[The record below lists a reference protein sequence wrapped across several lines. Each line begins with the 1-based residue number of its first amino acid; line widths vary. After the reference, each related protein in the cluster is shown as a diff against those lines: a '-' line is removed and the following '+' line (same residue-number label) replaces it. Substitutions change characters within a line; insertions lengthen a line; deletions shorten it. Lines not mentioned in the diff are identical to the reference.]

1 MSSNIYLSI
10 LGNIFAWVCFLTNAE
25 IQKIFVNFTNKLN
38 TNLSD
43 ESLRHSHF
51 QDLKAIYIKG
61 P

>member
-1 MSSNIYLSI
+1 M
-10 LGNIFAWVCFLTNAE
+10 FLTNAE

-43 ESLRHSHF
+43 ESLRYSHF
-51 QDLKAIYIKG
+51 QDLKAIYTEG